1 MGAVPTGEFVDGVRS
16 EDLLVPP
23 HEYPPNPHPLLA
35 NIASPAPA
43 AGAHPHPPC
52 RYSPLFHWQMT
63 SCVSCRVCRVCRV
76 CVCRVCVCRVCVCR
90 VAMDTSARACV

>member
-35 NIASPAPA
+35 DIASPAPA

-52 RYSPLFHWQMT
+52 CYSPLFSLTNDVVWLA
-63 SCVSCRVCRVCRV
+63 VS
-76 CVCRVCVCRVCVCR
+76 CVCRVCVSCGNGF
-90 VAMDTSARACV
+90 